1 MLAFFLVSISSHVN
15 MSYTILWA
23 DAFAGDTIYHR
34 TKWAMASGSQTV
46 RKAKGNSI
54 SLLPVTMSYMIIS
67 IYILH
72 LRLVIFFQGF
82 FFHLGGSIPISPW
95 YPHDIP
101 MIRCFQAMLYE
112 IFNSVGPVA
121 SIRVCRDSVSRKPGT
136 QGLGT
141 RGWMCLYTYIIYST
155 HTYIYNVYIYNM
167 YISG

>member
-82 FFHLGGSIPISPW
+82 FSIWVVLSP

-101 MIRCFQAMLYE
+101 MIQCFQAMLYE

-155 HTYIYNVYIYNM
+155 HTHIYIYIMCIYI
-167 YISG
+167 

>member
-72 LRLVIFFQGF
+72 LRLVISPRF
-82 FFHLGGSIPISPW
+82 FFHLGGSIPISPWYPHDIPMISPW

-141 RGWMCLYTYIIYST
+141 RGWTCLYIYIIYST
-155 HTYIYNVYIYNM
+155 HI
-167 YISG
+167 